1 MRTGIVG
8 YGNMGAALARALK
21 GKSEVLVYDIDP
33 AKREQA
39 VLEGFAVARSV
50 HFLARESDV
59 LFIAVKP
66 KEVKEVLEEIAD
78 SVEDRIVV
86 SIAAGVNL
94 EFLDTVLGKK
104 GRVVRLMPSI
114 NLLAGR
120 GAIAIAFGDGLGEE
134 EKERVKELLS
144 ECGSL
149 YEIPEH
155 LFDGFTALAGSGP
168 AFVFSFI
175 DALALAG
182 VREGFSYET
191 ALKIAVDT
199 VGGSADLL
207 RKFGGNPGEW
217 IVKVTSPGGTTVE
230 GLAYLEK
237 KGFKG
242 IVIGCI
248 RKTSKRAQELKD

>member
-1 MRTGIVG
+1 
-8 YGNMGAALARALK
+8 
-21 GKSEVLVYDIDP
+21 
-33 AKREQA
+33 
-39 VLEGFAVARSV
+39 
-50 HFLARESDV
+50 
-59 LFIAVKP
+59 
-66 KEVKEVLEEIAD
+66 
-78 SVEDRIVV
+78 
-86 SIAAGVNL
+86 VNL